1 MNVRQLEAFNAVFTT
16 GSVSLAADQLGVP
29 QPAVSTLISKLEKSI
44 DLQLFERINGRLI
57 ATPEATGLF
66 SDVERVFASLDRV
79 SHTIDEMRT
88 LSAGH
93 LRVASLPGAA
103 IKIMPQIITPF
114 LDGRPDV
121 NVILHTRSSTI
132 VKEWAA
138 VGLVDIGL
146 AEMPVDNRTINW
158 EPLIQRCVCILPA
171 GHDLAGKDVI
181 TPVDLADERL
191 VTLYGDHIVTR
202 RLNKAFEDAG
212 VTLKTRLEVYLFP
225 TCCNF
230 VHEGA
235 GIALVDA
242 VSADHYK
249 DHDIVIRQFEPA
261 IYFEIAIVYPANRPR
276 SKLAVEFSQ
285 LLKKWYQPYLCNPE
299 VGDQPSRPK

>member
-1 MNVRQLEAFNAVFTT
+1 MCGFMNVRQLEAFNAVFTT
-16 GSVSLAADQLGVP
+16 GSVSLAADQLCVT
-29 QPAVSTLISKLEKSI
+29 QPAVSTLISNLEKSI
-44 DLQLFERINGRLI
+44 DLQLFERVNGRLV

-93 LRVASLPGAA
+93 LRVASMPGAA
-103 IKIMPQIITPF
+103 IKTMPQIITPF
-114 LDGRPDV
+114 LDGRPEV
-121 NVILHTRSSTI
+121 NFILHTRSSTI
-132 VKEWAA
+132 VREWVA

-146 AEMPVDNRTINW
+146 AEMPIENKAINW
-158 EPLIQRCVCILPA
+158 EPLVQRCVCILPA
-171 GHDLAGKDVI
+171 GHKLAKKDII
-181 TPVDLADERL
+181 TPYDLADERL
-191 VTLYGDHIVTR
+191 VTLYSDHIVTR
-202 RLNKAFEDAG
+202 RLNKAFQSAG

-242 VSADHYK
+242 VSADQYK
-249 DHDIVIRQFEPA
+249 DHNIVIRPFEPA
-261 IYFEIAIVYPANRPR
+261 IYFEIAILFPANRPR
-276 SKLAVEFSQ
+276 SKLTLEFSQ
-285 LLKKWYQPYLCNPE
+285 LLKNWFQPYLHDPAT
-299 VGDQPSRPK
+299 